1 MWLASIGAETSLTIK
16 KAGPLPTL
24 SEDQWQKLQPKT
36 GRTALPAKEVA
47 HSAEQVLSTPKEP
60 SPPSQV
66 TDVDPKAPDVAPKTT
81 DAAPKAK
88 DATTKGKDSG
98 QKAKGRPRYAL
109 QQMSSMQRQQ
119 CSDYMH
125 SGCRNPLLG
134 LSVSHPISK
143 DAAAKGKDSGQKA
156 KGGPRYAVLLVLLL
170 QSSTFVLG
178 KLCVYSLLQSFVSRW
193 KGSAHNTHILS

>member
-47 HSAEQVLSTPKEP
+47 HSAEQVVSAPKEP

-66 TDVDPKAPDVAPKTT
+66 TEAAPKSTDVALKIT

-88 DATTKGKDSG
+88 DANTKGKDSG
-98 QKAKGRPRYAL
+98 QKAKGRPRYAIL
-109 QQMSSMQRQQ
+109 QILLMQ
-119 CSDYMH
+119 S
-125 SGCRNPLLG
+125 
-134 LSVSHPISK
+134 
-143 DAAAKGKDSGQKA
+143 
-156 KGGPRYAVLLVLLL
+156 
-170 QSSTFVLG
+170 
-178 KLCVYSLLQSFVSRW
+178 
-193 KGSAHNTHILS
+193 